1 MRLLRLVLLFAAMF
15 GIGYAFA
22 AIRLFPAAAD
32 PTDVD
37 FTAIPDLTGVP
48 RAEAGARLSALGL
61 VSTEQGRLHHT
72 EIPAGAVVAQRPL
85 PGQFARAGD
94 TVVLTTSAGIETRR
108 VPDLA
113 GLPSGQAATL
123 LTRLGFEIDV
133 EETDESAVAGA
144 IRSEPAAGTSL
155 PLPARVRLFVSQG
168 KPIVSVPDLQGRHV
182 DDLELL
188 LEEVDLQL
196 GAVRY
201 QVEAPEVPGRV
212 IFQSPA
218 PGSALR
224 GEGFVSVIVSG
235 TPPDSATADLARD
248 AVDLARDAVPDTVP
262 PTPGNGEA
270 PGEG

>member
-1 MRLLRLVLLFAAMF
+1 MRFLRAVLLFAVLF
-15 GIGYAFA
+15 GAGYLYA
-22 AIRLFPAAAD
+22 AIRLFPAAED

-37 FTAIPDLTGVP
+37 FTEIPDLTGVSL
-48 RAEAGARLSALGL
+48 AEAGERLSALGL
-61 VSTEQGRLHHT
+61 VLAEQGRLHHG
-72 EIPAGAVVAQRPL
+72 EISAGAVVAQRPL

-94 TVVLTTSAGIETRR
+94 TIVLTASAGIESRR

-113 GLPSGQAATL
+113 GLPGGEAATL
-123 LTRLGFEIDV
+123 LTRLGFEIAI

-144 IRSEPAAGTSL
+144 IRTEPAAGARL

-188 LEEVDLQL
+188 LEEVDLRL

-201 QVEAPEVPGRV
+201 QVEAPEVQGRV

-224 GEGFVSVIVSG
+224 GEGLVSVIVAG
-235 TPPDSATADLARD
+235 TPPDPATADLT
-248 AVDLARDAVPDTVP
+248 RDAVPDTVSATP
-262 PTPGNGEA
+262 DGGDATPGDRER
-270 PGEG
+270 

>member
-1 MRLLRLVLLFAAMF
+1 MKLLRLVLLFAAMF

-32 PTDVD
+32 PIDVD
-37 FTAIPDLTGVP
+37 FTEIPDLTGVP
-48 RAEAGARLSALGL
+48 LAAAGERLSALGL
-61 VSTEQGRLHHT
+61 VSTEQGQLHHG

-85 PGQFARAGD
+85 PRQLARAGD
-94 TVVLTTSAGIETRR
+94 TIVLTTSAGIETRR

-113 GLPSGQAATL
+113 GLPGGEAATL
-123 LTRLGFEIDV
+123 LTRLGFEIDI

-144 IRSEPAAGTSL
+144 VRTEPAAGTSL

-168 KPIVSVPDLQGRHV
+168 KTIVSVPDLQGRHV

-188 LEEVDLQL
+188 LEEVDLRL

-201 QVEAPEVPGRV
+201 QVEGPGVQGRV

-218 PGSALR
+218 AGSALR
-224 GEGFVSVIVSG
+224 GEGFVSVIVAG
-235 TPPDSATADLARD
+235 TPPDSATADLTRGD
-248 AVDLARDAVPDTVP
+248 R
-262 PTPGNGEA
+262 
-270 PGEG
+270 